1 MRASINASNESAVA
15 HSKVAAVNP
24 DMLPTMTRRTPKR
37 AASHPVMGVTIA
49 VARMLKV
56 MDQAISSD
64 VAENDPCICGR
75 MVDTTSRVVL
85 YSVVA
90 RITDAR
96 TVIWR
101 KVSRT
106 GASSEVVRIS
116 VFTQVF
122 TAGSGG
128 ATRMKSTSGATAIVA
143 SSTSA

>member
-1 MRASINASNESAVA
+1 MTTASKPGRAQRTGYPQPSLALFF
-15 HSKVAAVNP
+15 KVV
-24 DMLPTMTRRTPKR
+24 
-37 AASHPVMGVTIA
+37 
-49 VARMLKV
+49 
-56 MDQAISSD
+56 
-64 VAENDPCICGR
+64 